1 MQEQVQTSSPFPS
14 TTQLK
19 KLHQS
24 KLREGDKPGQAH
36 KSLQV
41 KLFWQNELIRIEH
54 FDETKTVTLGP
65 QRSCEIPL
73 AIQELESAAFNLITP
88 STDGHTLHWANWMQV
103 ALMDESGTISLDS
116 SQNEQ
121 SIELNLNQ
129 CVLIQAGPVFL
140 VIQYV
145 RPAKPFRYI
154 WKSTVDTYFSKVL
167 SFSVVFHAFMLA
179 ALMLTPLDP
188 FGLDD
193 GFNKQPNRFAQI
205 NLVQHEEVK
214 VEFDWAKT
222 KPKIS
227 SSGGAHQEEIGKFGK
242 TDAPQEQAAASKPGA
257 PTVDPNSREEDRK
270 IASASGIFSVL
281 KGMKQAETSSVFGP
295 GGVGTGINNALGGL
309 EGTNHGD
316 TAGAGGLGTRGI
328 GPGGGGESIGI
339 GGLGNGSGIG
349 PGGDDLVTSSLP
361 GKKRIQV
368 KPQRIELKG
377 CLKPT
382 TVRRVLSRYK
392 SQARYCYEKELT
404 RNPNLAGKVTA
415 EFVIGPTGS
424 VLQSKIQSTSLQNSN
439 VEKCLLRSVNKM
451 KFPACQGGGNA
462 YVTYPWIF
470 QTN

>member
-1 MQEQVQTSSPFPS
+1 MKVQASNPFPS
-14 TTQLK
+14 TVHLKQL
-19 KLHQS
+19 QGS
-24 KLREGDKPGQAH
+24 KLRESDKPGQEQ

-41 KLFWQNELIRIEH
+41 KLFWQNELIGIEH
-54 FDETKTVTLGP
+54 FNQDQTVNLGP
-65 QRSCEIPL
+65 LDSCEIPL
-73 AIQELESAAFNLITP
+73 AIQELDATAFELLKP
-88 STDGHTLHWANWMQV
+88 SLNGHTLHWAHWMQAAV
-103 ALMDESGTISLDS
+103 MDESGTICLA
-116 SQNEQ
+116 SQEKGRSFQ
-121 SIELNLNQ
+121 LQLHQ
-129 CVLIQAGPVFL
+129 CALIQAGPVFL
-140 VIQYV
+140 LIQYV

-154 WKSTVDTYFSKVL
+154 WKSAVDTYFSKVL

-227 SSGGAHQEEIGKFGK
+227 SSGGAHQEEIGRFGK

-281 KGMKQAETSSVFGP
+281 QGMKQAETSSVFGP

-309 EGTNHGD
+309 EGTNPGN
-316 TAGAGGLGTRGI
+316 TAGAGGLGTRGT

-361 GKKRIQV
+361 GKKSIQV
-368 KPQRIELKG
+368 KPQRVQLKG

-382 TVRRVLSRYK
+382 TVRRVLSRYQ

-424 VLQSKIQSTSLQNSN
+424 VMQSKIQSTTLQNSN
-439 VEKCLLRSVNKM
+439 VEKCLLRSVSKM